1 MVRHYF
7 RWIGMSLVAGVIAL
21 ASVPAQAQLV
31 CDGHDDLAAWLAE
44 TFREQRVGYGVAGT
58 AMIVE
63 LFASP
68 RGTWTMLL
76 TDVNGRSC
84 IVAAGEG
91 WEVEVATLGQGA

>member
-7 RWIGMSLVAGVIAL
+7 RWISMFLVAGAIAL

-31 CDGHDDLAAWLAE
+31 CGVRDDMAAWLAE
-44 TFREQRVGYGVAGT
+44 TFREQRVGYGLAGT
-58 AMIVE
+58 TLVVE
-63 LFASP
+63 VFVSP
-68 RGTWTMLL
+68 RGTWTMLM

-91 WEVEVATLGQGA
+91 WEIEVATLGQGA